1 MIYASKPEKQQ
12 RMDLR
17 ILVERGKRGKR
28 GKRGSTSLFLKSE
41 WSIGR
46 VRNYQTLM
54 LEHYC
59 FPAMKRS

>member
-28 GKRGSTSLFLKSE
+28 GKRGSTSLFLKYELHLSCMRL
-41 WSIGR
+41 IAALR
-46 VRNYQTLM
+46 LAYQG
-54 LEHYC
+54 
-59 FPAMKRS
+59 PSGQ